1 MGCIWN
7 TTNTSGTNAKTGE
20 TSDMVKLSA
29 LKLYQD
35 ETIISVKACVNA
47 DGVLSGITLYVG
59 SPNDPANEQ

>member
-20 TSDMVKLSA
+20 TSDMAKLSA

-47 DGVLSGITLYVG
+47 DGVL
-59 SPNDPANEQ
+59 